1 MRDWTVRIADGTLR
15 ALTEEE
21 FGVRVR
27 EAAAELI
34 RDQPDRVR
42 ELKNSSVTDGQT
54 LSDRLRST
62 AVNVFLRY
70 P

>member
-1 MRDWTVRIADGTLR
+1 MRPVRGRVHVAVQGMRDWTVRIADGTLR

-34 RDQPDRVR
+34 RDQLDKVR
-42 ELKNSSVTDGQT
+42 ELKQQFYD
-54 LSDRLRST
+54 
-62 AVNVFLRY
+62 
-70 P
+70 